1 MVFSVP
7 SQTYNER
14 GIEGLPQSMSRIH
27 TTWYLP
33 SNSGAANKQPPGEST
48 WQNSLPAE
56 QQTAAVA
63 AKTAKLWM
71 TNKANQMQLPA
82 QLAAADASGDGVID
96 QQEFRTLMDQ
106 AGASGDAQKIF
117 AEVSAESFE
126 CLPYEGWILQN
137 IVASLI
143 HIACLPLIRVYHC
156 HMQGRR
162 GWRRCADRR

>member
-33 SNSGAANKQPPGEST
+33 SNSGAANRQPPGQST
-48 WQNSLPAE
+48 WQNSLPEE

-63 AKTAKLWM
+63 AKAAKLWM
-71 TNKANQMQLPA
+71 SNKANQMQLPA

-106 AGASGDAQKIF
+106 AGASGDASRIF
-117 AEVSAESFE
+117 AEVSEENIE
-126 CLPYEGWILQN
+126 CILHDGWTPPKNVTSHDLPALRLR
-137 IVASLI
+137 VP
-143 HIACLPLIRVYHC
+143 LP
-156 HMQGRR
+156 GRR
-162 GWRRCADRR
+162 GWRRRPDRR